1 MTLLDLH
8 ALTEISHT
16 EYNSPHK
23 NRSQGMRLQHVRQ
36 RTARQALNEPLH
48 LAGGRAR
55 SSRNVDRSTHWVQE
69 LATEVF
75 FAPL

>member
-1 MTLLDLH
+1 
-8 ALTEISHT
+8 
-16 EYNSPHK
+16 
-23 NRSQGMRLQHVRQ
+23 MRLQHVRQ
-36 RTARQALNEPLH
+36 REARHALNEHLH

-55 SSRNVDRSTHWVQE
+55 SSRNVDRSTHGVQE